1 MKDTEKADVNK
12 GDMGGYIEKIFPT
25 KRIAEPISSLLYSF
39 GDLGVDFLKN
49 EGLELGIRI
58 DGGLY
63 DRRY

>member
-1 MKDTEKADVNK
+1 MIYI
-12 GDMGGYIEKIFPT
+12 GGYIEKIFPT

-39 GDLGVDFLKN
+39 VDLGVDFLKN